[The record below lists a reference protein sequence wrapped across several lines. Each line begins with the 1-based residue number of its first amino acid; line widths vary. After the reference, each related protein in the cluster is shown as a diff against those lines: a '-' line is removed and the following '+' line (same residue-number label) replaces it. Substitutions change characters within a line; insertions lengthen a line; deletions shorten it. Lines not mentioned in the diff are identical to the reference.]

1 MARKPY
7 RVEANYPQGGQPQFY
22 LVKDVK
28 VGQKKSKVKKYL
40 GSGSPPTSRELAA
53 FRRDY
58 AFDLEMKA
66 AKKKAQL
73 NADHFRSSYLSN
85 EEVIN
90 LEELRFIYRS
100 FTDLLTVNE
109 AESYEKN
116 FEVSYVH
123 GTTSIEGN
131 TLSLAETHSLLEQGV
146 APNAKT
152 LREINEVQNFK
163 NVLLYRN
170 RYKGK
175 VTLDFIKTMHS
186 MIMNNIDTESAG
198 TFRRID
204 GIGIG
209 GCDLSV
215 TPADMIEME
224 LKELIDEY
232 YGSVMDS
239 KHPFEAAVIF
249 HYKFEMIHP
258 FTDGNG
264 RVGREVFNYLLLREK
279 FPKLLF
285 LGRDR
290 DRYINALRLGNED
303 KFEEMIHLFYDL
315 IMNQRMDILIEN
327 LQKVVTPIKKSGQMM
342 LDDFPVVRND

>member
-7 RVEANYPQGGQPQFY
+7 RVEVNYPEGGQPQFY

-40 GSGSPPTSRELAA
+40 RSGSTPTADELATY
-53 FRRDY
+53 RRDY

-73 NADHFRSSYLSN
+73 NADRYRSSYLSKN
-85 EEVIN
+85 EITN

-109 AESYEKN
+109 AEGYEKN
-116 FEVSYVH
+116 FEVRYVH

-131 TLSLAETHSLLEQGV
+131 TLSLAETHDLLEQGI
-146 APNAKT
+146 APNSKT

-163 NVLLYRN
+163 NVLTYRN
-170 RYKGK
+170 KYKGK
-175 VTLDFIKTMHS
+175 VTLDFIRTMHS
-186 MIMNNIDTESAG
+186 MIMNNIDAESAG
-198 TFRRID
+198 TFRRMD
-204 GIGIG
+204 SIGIG

-215 TPADMIEME
+215 TPSAMIETE
-224 LKELIDEY
+224 LREIIDEY
-232 YGSVMDS
+232 YGSVVDS

-264 RVGREVFNYLLLREK
+264 RVGREVFNYLLMREK

-290 DRYINALRLGNED
+290 GRYINALKLGNED

-315 IMNQRMDILIEN
+315 IMNQRMGILIEN
-327 LQKVVTPIKKSGQMM
+327 LQKVVTPIKKSGQMI
-342 LDDFPVVRND
+342 LDDFPVVKNE